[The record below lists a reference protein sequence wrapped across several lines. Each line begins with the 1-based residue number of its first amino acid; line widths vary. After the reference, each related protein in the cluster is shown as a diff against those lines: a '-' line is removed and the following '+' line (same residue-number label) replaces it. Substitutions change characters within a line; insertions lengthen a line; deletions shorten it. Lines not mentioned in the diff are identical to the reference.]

1 MVKSEFQWSDVGSWN
16 SFFELSPK
24 NGMGNVVKGDVIVL
38 DGGNNLIHS
47 NGKLTAVIGIDNVVI
62 INTPDAT
69 LVVSRDKV
77 EDVKELVNLLE
88 ESGREEVL

>member
-1 MVKSEFQWSDVGSWN
+1 
-16 SFFELSPK
+16 
-24 NGMGNVVKGDVIVL
+24 MGNVVQGDVIVL

-47 NGKLTAVIGIDNVVI
+47 NGKLTAVIGMDNIVI
-62 INTPDAT
+62 INTTDAT

-77 EDVKELVNLLE
+77 EGVKELVNLLE